1 MEILNSVGFKTSDL
15 KYSLEFFIFIFF
27 NLCNY
32 CNKIYIRKNRVS
44 KKDNFLLKIVQWGY
58 LFDFF

>member
-1 MEILNSVGFKTSDL
+1 MQILNSVGFKTSDL

-32 CNKIYIRKNRVS
+32 CKKIYIRKNRVS
-44 KKDNFLLKIVQWGY
+44 KKDNFLLKIVQLDY